1 LAQRGFSAADDA
13 LAGARGFFEVL
24 SPQAVPERMLD
35 GLGSRWALLDTTFKP
50 YPGGVVTHPFVDAA
64 VALRAQLP
72 AGAQPV
78 SIIARCH
85 PLVTELTG
93 TVQPASG
100 LAARLSTPHAI
111 AAALVTGSLGLA
123 EYKREVLDDPRIADL
138 RARVTLE
145 VTSSVRPD
153 EAILEIELADG
164 SRLCEHVEHARG
176 SLERPLTDEQVI
188 AKATGL
194 IEPVLPSQTQRVVA
208 AVRDLRDADDISA
221 LVATTIP
228 EAVRV

>member
-1 LAQRGFSAADDA
+1 
-13 LAGARGFFEVL
+13 
-24 SPQAVPERMLD
+24 
-35 GLGSRWALLDTTFKP
+35 
-50 YPGGVVTHPFVDAA
+50 
-64 VALRAQLP
+64 
-72 AGAQPV
+72 
-78 SIIARCH
+78 
-85 PLVTELTG
+85 
-93 TVQPASG
+93 
-100 LAARLSTPHAI
+100 
-111 AAALVTGSLGLA
+111 
-123 EYKREVLDDPRIADL
+123 VLDDPRIADL